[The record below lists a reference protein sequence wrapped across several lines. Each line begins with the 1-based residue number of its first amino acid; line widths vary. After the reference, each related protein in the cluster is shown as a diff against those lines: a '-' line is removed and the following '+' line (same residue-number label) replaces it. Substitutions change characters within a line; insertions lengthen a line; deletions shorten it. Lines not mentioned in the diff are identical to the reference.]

1 MTAVPFCTADSE
13 PGDAVIFD
21 LHTWHASRGGRN
33 RLAWT
38 VGYLAVPGDCQ
49 GRRRRLSRYAG
60 DHHDQT
66 GHGFDR
72 HQHPFWRDWI
82 AWPRLTRGG
91 WSPSPGCANA
101 VCCTCLAP
109 SSAMSPPS
117 RERPPTA
124 PAEDGVSPPQPP

>member
-21 LHTWHASRGGRN
+21 VHTWHASRGGPN

-38 VGYLAVPGDCQ
+38 VGYLVVPDDCQ
-49 GRRRRLSRYAG
+49 GRRRRLLRYEA

-72 HQHPFWRDWI
+72 HQYPFWRDWI
-82 AWPRLTRGG
+82 ALATSNPGRAVAVARLRQHGV
-91 WSPSPGCANA
+91 PNVPGALLGDVA
-101 VCCTCLAP
+101 A
-109 SSAMSPPS
+109 
-117 RERPPTA
+117 
-124 PAEDGVSPPQPP
+124 QP